1 MVRGIAAYFC
11 VNDNLPSVLK
21 FNNAVK
27 KALFK
32 WLNRRSQRGMNWE
45 DFLLYIYSKK
55 YPKKFNV
62 KVRPDKGENIR
73 R

>member
-1 MVRGIAAYFC
+1 MEYTSEVTAGIGAIIASGI
-11 VNDNLPSVLK
+11 V
-21 FNNAVK
+21 NAVK